1 MVCRLS
7 YVGCAKKKKIP
18 LYFISVA
25 FSKLRTT
32 SDFIECVALN
42 TVVRY
47 VSVVSVN
54 QQDLSSKWIWRW
66 IIVLK
71 SNTDIVKRSQVK
83 IFLISFISI
92 NTEC

>member
-1 MVCRLS
+1 MR
-7 YVGCAKKKKIP
+7 KKNIP

-32 SDFIECVALN
+32 SDFTECVALS
-42 TVVRY
+42 TMVRY

-71 SNTDIVKRSQVK
+71 SNTDLVKHSQVE

>member
-1 MVCRLS
+1 M
-7 YVGCAKKKKIP
+7 
-18 LYFISVA
+18 SVA
-25 FSKLRTT
+25 FSRLRKT
-32 SDFIECVALN
+32 SDFTECAALS
-42 TVVRY
+42 TMVRY

-54 QQDLSSKWIWRW
+54 QQDLSSKRIWRW

-71 SNTDIVKRSQVK
+71 SNTDLVKRSQVE